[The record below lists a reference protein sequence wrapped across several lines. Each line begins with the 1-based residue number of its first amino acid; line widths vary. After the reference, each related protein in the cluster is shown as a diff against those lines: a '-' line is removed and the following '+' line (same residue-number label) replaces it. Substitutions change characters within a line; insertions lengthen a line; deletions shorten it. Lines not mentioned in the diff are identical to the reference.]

1 MEKMI
6 KVINDNLRSVI
17 NGIKVHKADTE
28 KTLAAIK
35 AEMDSKILIANE
47 YKLNVENSRMI
58 ISNLE
63 NEISGLEKD
72 LSDLNAKFGTKDFRE
87 ILAAG
92 NKEINTKI
100 IEKRAQISEQSQR
113 IAELTEKA
121 RLLKTNL
128 IKLKEKKISTETT
141 LNKDI
146 VLEQY
151 YETRINEI
159 IEYSEEN
166 PQGIRDFVED
176 IPQTELLTSFEDID
190 TSDIRS
196 TIDGSVFEEIDSIS
210 SDTIEI
216 DDNLIKK
223 VIVNGPSFDSEDDEE
238 SSSEI
243 DLTMTQQL
251 DDIILQANDLLAK
264 SKEINKSAAAIRPMV
279 MPTPVQTP
287 VTPQPEPIVET
298 KPEPVAVEAKPAP
311 ITEEAKP
318 EEVKN
323 EPVVPEIPEK
333 KDNLNIFVPDDLEE
347 ITIPSKNVVTPGPT
361 PQMTSH
367 DELLG
372 SKDESS
378 IFDVLGDFK
387 DDDLLSSLA
396 SLNTDDD
403 DDDDVLELK
412 IENDELD
419 SIVKNTDEL
428 TDELSKEL
436 DSNVVTAQSFAV
448 SDKDITE
455 ELKECNLEANRF
467 SDGDLEMIKKNFNKN
482 NTMDFINVMRKH
494 NIAVARIYE
503 SANVLASVTPQNLD
517 HILSILE
524 DTGAIS
530 NSISYVFNLLD
541 RVNINALEELVQERK
556 DYELT
561 DLLYKVIP
569 YNGEKNL
576 ADLIDLTPM
585 EEGVLRKNTSS
596 DEFKMMNLFASIVAA
611 NYNELKK
618 YDIRNINECITKYPH
633 RFTLNPDNFS
643 AILDKYDPE
652 DLVRCINKNC
662 AVINKL

>member
-72 LSDLNAKFGTKDFRE
+72 LSDLNAKFGTNFRE
-87 ILAAG
+87 LLAAG

-121 RLLKTNL
+121 RLLKANL

-151 YETRINEI
+151 YETRISEI

-166 PQGIRDFVED
+166 PQGIKDFVEY

-190 TSDIRS
+190 ASDIRS

-210 SDTIEI
+210 SDSVEI

-223 VIVNGPSFDSEDDEE
+223 VIVNGPSFTADDDSESE
-238 SSSEI
+238 SEI

-264 SKEINKSAAAIRPMV
+264 SKEINKTAANIRPMV
-279 MPTPVQTP
+279 TPTQQETLVVQPTVPVIEKEEIPAP
-287 VTPQPEPIVET
+287 VENKVEKTKEEPIVS
-298 KPEPVAVEAKPAP
+298 
-311 ITEEAKP
+311 
-318 EEVKN
+318 EV
-323 EPVVPEIPEK
+323 PEK
-333 KDNLNIFVPDDLEE
+333 KENINIFVPDDLEE
-347 ITIPSKNVVTPGPT
+347 ITIPSKNVVMPTAT

-372 SKDESS
+372 SKEEAGIFNILDDLKGDDILSS
-378 IFDVLGDFK
+378 I
-387 DDDLLSSLA
+387 SSM
-396 SLNTDDD
+396 NNDDD

-428 TDELSKEL
+428 TDELAKEL
-436 DSNVVTAQSFAV
+436 DSNVVTAQSFTV

-467 SDGDLEMIKKNFNKN
+467 SDADLEMIKKNFNKN

-541 RVNINALEELVQERK
+541 RVNINALEELVQDHK

-618 YDIRNINECITKYPH
+618 YDIRNINECVTKYPH

>member
-35 AEMDSKILIANE
+35 ADMDAKILIANE

-72 LSDLNAKFGTKDFRE
+72 LSDLNVKFGTKDFRE

-121 RLLKTNL
+121 RILKTNL
-128 IKLKEKKISTETT
+128 IKLKERKISTEAT
-141 LNKDI
+141 LGKDI
-146 VLEQY
+146 ILEQY

-176 IPQTELLTSFEDID
+176 IPQAELMTSFGDID
-190 TSDIRS
+190 ASDIKS
-196 TIDGSVFEEIDSIS
+196 NIDGSVFEEIDNIS
-210 SDTIEI
+210 SDSVEI
-216 DDNLIKK
+216 DDSLIKK
-223 VIVNGPSFDSEDDEE
+223 VIVNGPSFGEDDDSERD
-238 SSSEI
+238 SEI

-251 DDIILQANDLLAK
+251 DDIILQANDLLEK
-264 SKEINKSAAAIRPMV
+264 SKTINKNAAAIKPMI
-279 MPTPVQTP
+279 MPTPVESTP
-287 VTPQPEPIVET
+287 VETPEVKVE
-298 KPEPVAVEAKPAP
+298 EPVIETPMVAAVE
-311 ITEEAKP
+311 
-318 EEVKN
+318 
-323 EPVVPEIPEK
+323 EPKKETVTPEIPEK
-333 KDNLNIFVPDDLEE
+333 KDDINIFVPDDLEE
-347 ITIPSKNVVTPGPT
+347 ITIPSKNVVTPTATPT
-361 PQMTSH
+361 MTSH

-372 SKDESS
+372 SKDEPS
-378 IFDVLGDFK
+378 IFSVL
-387 DDDLLSSLA
+387 DDLNADNELLNSISGLSA
-396 SLNTDDD
+396 DDD

-467 SDGDLEMIKKNFNKN
+467 SDSDLEMIKKNFNKN

-541 RVNINALEELVQERK
+541 RVNINALEELVQNRK

-561 DLLYKVIP
+561 ELLYKVIP

-576 ADLIDLTPM
+576 ADMIDLTPM

-618 YDIRNINECITKYPH
+618 YDIRNINECVTKYPH

>member
-35 AEMDSKILIANE
+35 ADMDAKILIANE

-72 LSDLNAKFGTKDFRE
+72 LSDLNVKFGTKDFRE

-121 RLLKTNL
+121 RILKTNL
-128 IKLKEKKISTETT
+128 IKLKERKISTEAT
-141 LNKDI
+141 LGKDI
-146 VLEQY
+146 ILEQY

-176 IPQTELLTSFEDID
+176 IPQAELMTSFGDID
-190 TSDIRS
+190 ASDIKS
-196 TIDGSVFEEIDSIS
+196 TIDGSVFEEIDNIS
-210 SDTIEI
+210 SDSVEI
-216 DDNLIKK
+216 DDSLIKK
-223 VIVNGPSFDSEDDEE
+223 VIVNGPSFGEDDDSERN
-238 SSSEI
+238 SEI

-251 DDIILQANDLLAK
+251 DDIILQANDLLEK
-264 SKEINKSAAAIRPMV
+264 SKTINKNAAAINPMV
-279 MPTPVQTP
+279 MPAPAQTTPVETP
-287 VTPQPEPIVET
+287 VVTPEVKVET
-298 KPEPVAVEAKPAP
+298 PVIETPVAAKVE
-311 ITEEAKP
+311 
-318 EEVKN
+318 
-323 EPVVPEIPEK
+323 EPKGEMMTPEIPEK
-333 KDNLNIFVPDDLEE
+333 KDDINIFVPDDLEE
-347 ITIPSKNVVTPGPT
+347 ITIPSKSVVTPTAAPT
-361 PQMTSH
+361 MTSH

-372 SKDESS
+372 SKDETS
-378 IFDVLGDFK
+378 IFSVL
-387 DDDLLSSLA
+387 DDLNGDNELLNSISSLSA
-396 SLNTDDD
+396 DDD

-467 SDGDLEMIKKNFNKN
+467 SDSDLEMIKKSFNKN

-541 RVNINALEELVQERK
+541 RVNVNALEELVQNRK

-561 DLLYKVIP
+561 ELLYKVIP

-618 YDIRNINECITKYPH
+618 YDIRNINECVTKYPH

>member
-141 LNKDI
+141 LSKDV

-196 TIDGSVFEEIDSIS
+196 TIDGSVFEEIDNIS
-210 SDTIEI
+210 SDSVEI
-216 DDNLIKK
+216 DENLIKK
-223 VIVNGPSFDSEDDEE
+223 VIVNGPSLESDDDSESDAG
-238 SSSEI
+238 I

-264 SKEINKSAAAIRPMV
+264 SKEINKSAAAIRPFE
-279 MPTPVQTP
+279 MPTPAEPKVVPTP
-287 VTPQPEPIVET
+287 APVAKQEEVVVPSKPIAEEPKEEPI
-298 KPEPVAVEAKPAP
+298 
-311 ITEEAKP
+311 I
-318 EEVKN
+318 
-323 EPVVPEIPEK
+323 PEIPEK
-333 KDNLNIFVPDDLEE
+333 KENINIFVPDDLEE
-347 ITIPSKNVVTPGPT
+347 ITIPSKNIVTPTAST
-361 PQMTSH
+361 PMTSH

-372 SKDESS
+372 SKDEESIFNVLDELNGDDILSS
-378 IFDVLGDFK
+378 I
-387 DDDLLSSLA
+387 SN
-396 SLNTDDD
+396 LNTDDD

-428 TDELSKEL
+428 SDELTKEL
-436 DSNVVTAQSFAV
+436 DSNIVTAQSFAV

-467 SDGDLEMIKKNFNKN
+467 SDSDLEMIKKNFNKN

-541 RVNINALEELVQERK
+541 RVNINALEELVNERK

>member
-35 AEMDSKILIANE
+35 ADMDAKILIANE

-72 LSDLNAKFGTKDFRE
+72 LSDLNVKFGTKDFRE

-128 IKLKEKKISTETT
+128 IKLKEKKISTEAT

-176 IPQTELLTSFEDID
+176 IPQTELMTTFEDID
-190 TSDIRS
+190 ASDIRS
-196 TIDGSVFEEIDSIS
+196 AIDGSVFEEIDNIS
-210 SDTIEI
+210 SDSVEI
-216 DDNLIKK
+216 DDSLIKK
-223 VIVNGPSFDSEDDEE
+223 VIVNGPSFVEDEDSDSD
-238 SSSEI
+238 SEI

-251 DDIILQANDLLAK
+251 DDIILQANDLLEK
-264 SKEINKSAAAIRPMV
+264 SKTINKNAAAIKPV
-279 MPTPVQTP
+279 EMPTPALAPAAPLVAEPVVTPEVKVEEPVIETP
-287 VTPQPEPIVET
+287 VAAKVEQPKEET
-298 KPEPVAVEAKPAP
+298 
-311 ITEEAKP
+311 
-318 EEVKN
+318 
-323 EPVVPEIPEK
+323 VVPEIPDK
-333 KDNLNIFVPDDLEE
+333 KNDINIFVPDDLEE
-347 ITIPSKNVVTPGPT
+347 ITIPSKNVVTPTSAPT
-361 PQMTSH
+361 MTSH

-372 SKDESS
+372 SKDETS
-378 IFDVLGDFK
+378 IFSVL
-387 DDDLLSSLA
+387 DDLKGDEDILNSIA
-396 SLNTDDD
+396 SLNSDDD

-467 SDGDLEMIKKNFNKN
+467 SDHDLEMIKKSFNKN

-541 RVNINALEELVQERK
+541 RVNVNALEELVQERK

-561 DLLYKVIP
+561 ELLYKVIP

-618 YDIRNINECITKYPH
+618 YDIRNINECVTKYPH

>member
-47 YKLNVENSRMI
+47 YKVNVENSRMI

-72 LSDLNAKFGTKDFRE
+72 LSELNAKFGTKDFRE

-100 IEKRAQISEQSQR
+100 IEKRAAISEQSQR

-128 IKLKEKKISTETT
+128 IKLKDKKISTEST

-146 VLEQY
+146 ILEQY

-176 IPQTELLTSFEDID
+176 IPQTELMTSFEDID

-196 TIDGSVFEEIDSIS
+196 TIDGSVFEEIDNIS
-210 SDTIEI
+210 SDKIEI
-216 DDNLIKK
+216 DENFIKE
-223 VIVNGPSFDSEDDEE
+223 VIVNGPTSLESDDNNEDGG
-238 SSSEI
+238 I

-251 DDIILQANDLLAK
+251 DDIILQANDLLEK
-264 SKEINKSAAAIRPMV
+264 SKKINGNAINLATASLPKAM
-279 MPTPVQTP
+279 
-287 VTPQPEPIVET
+287 
-298 KPEPVAVEAKPAP
+298 
-311 ITEEAKP
+311 
-318 EEVKN
+318 
-323 EPVVPEIPEK
+323 PVVESPIEPKIEMPKIEETPIKQELEKQVKIDPEVPQAHKENI
-333 KDNLNIFVPDDLEE
+333 NIFVPDDLEE
-347 ITIPSKNVVTPGPT
+347 IKIPEKNIVMPQATPT
-361 PQMTSH
+361 LTSH

-372 SKDESS
+372 SKDEENIYNVLDDLKGDDILSS
-378 IFDVLGDFK
+378 I
-387 DDDLLSSLA
+387 S

-436 DSNVVTAQSFAV
+436 DSNIITESSFDF
-448 SDKDITE
+448 SSKDITE
-455 ELKECNLEANRF
+455 ELKECNLEASRF
-467 SDGDLEMIKKNFNKN
+467 SDADLEMIKKNFNKN

-494 NIAVARIYE
+494 NIAVARVYE

-541 RVNINALEELVQERK
+541 RVNINELEKLVQTRK

-561 DLLYKVIP
+561 ELLYKVIP

-596 DEFKMMNLFASIVAA
+596 DEFKMMNLFSSIIAA

-618 YDIRNINECITKYPH
+618 YDIRNINECVTKYPQ

>member
-47 YKLNVENSRMI
+47 YKVNVENSRMI

-72 LSDLNAKFGTKDFRE
+72 LSELNAKFGTKDFRE

-100 IEKRAQISEQSQR
+100 IEKRAAISEQSQR

-128 IKLKEKKISTETT
+128 IKLKDKKISVEST
-141 LNKDI
+141 LSKDI
-146 VLEQY
+146 ILEKY

-176 IPQTELLTSFEDID
+176 IPQAELMTSFEDID

-196 TIDGSVFEEIDSIS
+196 TIDGSVFEEIDNIS
-210 SDTIEI
+210 SDKVEI
-216 DDNLIKK
+216 DEDLIKE
-223 VIVNGPSFDSEDDEE
+223 VIDKGSASIESDDTSEDAGG
-238 SSSEI
+238 I

-251 DDIILQANDLLAK
+251 DDIILQANDLLEK
-264 SKEINKSAAAIRPMV
+264 SRKINGNAVNLAAT
-279 MPTPVQTP
+279 MPKMTQ
-287 VTPQPEPIVET
+287 
-298 KPEPVAVEAKPAP
+298 KVEAKAEVDSKPKT
-311 ITEEAKP
+311 IEVEEKK
-318 EEVKN
+318 EV
-323 EPVVPEIPEK
+323 PTLEIPSMAEK
-333 KDNLNIFVPDDLEE
+333 KEDVNIFVPDDLEE
-347 ITIPSKNVVTPGPT
+347 IKIPTKNVVTPTAPT
-361 PQMTSH
+361 MTSH

-372 SKDESS
+372 SKDEEN
-378 IFDVLGDFK
+378 IFSVL
-387 DDDLLSSLA
+387 DDIKGEDIFSNMSSL
-396 SLNTDDD
+396 NIDDDD

-419 SIVKNTDEL
+419 AIVKNTDEL
-428 TDELSKEL
+428 TEELSKEL
-436 DSNVVTAQSFAV
+436 DSNVITESSFTV
-448 SDKDITE
+448 SNKDITE
-455 ELKECNLEANRF
+455 ELKECNLEASRF
-467 SDGDLEMIKKNFNKN
+467 SDADLEMIKKNFNKN
-482 NTMDFINVMRKH
+482 NTMDFVNVMRKH

-524 DTGAIS
+524 ETGAIS
-530 NSISYVFNLLD
+530 NSISYVFNMLD
-541 RVNINALEELVQERK
+541 RVNINELEKLVQVRK

-561 DLLYKVIP
+561 ELLYKVIP

-585 EEGVLRKNTSS
+585 EEGVLRKNTSP
-596 DEFKMMNLFASIVAA
+596 DEFKMMNLFSAIVAA

-618 YDIRNINECITKYPH
+618 YDIRNINECVTKYPQ

>member
-47 YKLNVENSRMI
+47 YKVNVENSRMI

-72 LSDLNAKFGTKDFRE
+72 LSELNAKFGTKDFRE

-100 IEKRAQISEQSQR
+100 IEKRAAISEQSQR

-128 IKLKEKKISTETT
+128 IKLKDKKISTEST

-176 IPQTELLTSFEDID
+176 IPQTELMTSFEDID

-196 TIDGSVFEEIDSIS
+196 AIDGSVFEEIDNIS
-210 SDTIEI
+210 SDKIEI
-216 DDNLIKK
+216 DDDFIKE
-223 VIVNGPSFDSEDDEE
+223 VIVNGPTSIESDDNNEDGG
-238 SSSEI
+238 I

-251 DDIILQANDLLAK
+251 DDIILQANDLLEK
-264 SKEINKSAAAIRPMV
+264 SKKINGNAINLATASVPKAPE
-279 MPTPVQTP
+279 MPV
-287 VTPQPEPIVET
+287 
-298 KPEPVAVEAKPAP
+298 
-311 ITEEAKP
+311 
-318 EEVKN
+318 EVKE
-323 EPVVPEIPEK
+323 EPKEIELPEMPIIPEK
-333 KDNLNIFVPDDLEE
+333 KEVVEPKEEILPIKNAEPKENINIFVPDDLEE
-347 ITIPSKNVVTPGPT
+347 IKIPEKNIVMPASAPT
-361 PQMTSH
+361 LTSH

-372 SKDESS
+372 SNDEES
-378 IFDVLGDFK
+378 IYNVL
-387 DDDLLSSLA
+387 DDLKGDDILGSISSLDT
-396 SLNTDDD
+396 SDDEGE
-403 DDDDVLELK
+403 DVLELK

-436 DSNVVTAQSFAV
+436 DSNIITASSFDI
-448 SDKDITE
+448 SSKDITE
-455 ELKECNLEANRF
+455 ELKECNLEASRF
-467 SDGDLEMIKKNFNKN
+467 SDADLEMIKKNFNKN
-482 NTMDFINVMRKH
+482 NTADFVNVMRKH
-494 NIAVARIYE
+494 NIAVARVYE

-541 RVNINALEELVQERK
+541 RVNINELEKLVQTRK

-561 DLLYKVIP
+561 ELLYKVIP

-596 DEFKMMNLFASIVAA
+596 DEFKMMNLFSSIIAA

-618 YDIRNINECITKYPH
+618 YDIRNINECITKYPQ
-633 RFTLNPDNFS
+633 RFALNPDNFS

>member
-35 AEMDSKILIANE
+35 AEMDAKILIANE
-47 YKLNVENSRMI
+47 YKVNVDNSRMI

-72 LSDLNAKFGTKDFRE
+72 LSELNAKFGTKDFRE

-100 IEKRAQISEQSQR
+100 IEKRAAISEQSQR

-128 IKLKEKKISTETT
+128 IKLKDKKISTEAT

-146 VLEQY
+146 ILEQY

-176 IPQTELLTSFEDID
+176 IPQTELMTSFEDID

-196 TIDGSVFEEIDSIS
+196 TIDGSVFEEIDNIS
-210 SDTIEI
+210 SDKIEI
-216 DDNLIKK
+216 DENLIKE
-223 VIVNGPSFDSEDDEE
+223 VIVNGPTKIEE
-238 SSSEI
+238 SDETSEGGI

-251 DDIILQANDLLAK
+251 DDIILQANDLLEK
-264 SKEINKSAAAIRPMV
+264 SKQINGNAINLA
-279 MPTPVQTP
+279 QA
-287 VTPQPEPIVET
+287 I
-298 KPEPVAVEAKPAP
+298 PVAAP
-311 ITEEAKP
+311 IAPKESETPKEVEKKEENAQVEEKKEEVVIPEVKP
-318 EEVKN
+318 EE
-323 EPVVPEIPEK
+323 K
-333 KDNLNIFVPDDLEE
+333 KEDINIFVPDALEE
-347 ITIPSKNVVTPGPT
+347 IKLPEKNVVTPT
-361 PQMTSH
+361 ITSH

-372 SKDESS
+372 SNDEANIFNVLDDLKGDDILSS
-378 IFDVLGDFK
+378 I
-387 DDDLLSSLA
+387 S

-403 DDDDVLELK
+403 DDNDVLELK

-428 TDELSKEL
+428 TDELNKEL
-436 DSNVVTAQSFAV
+436 DSNVITESSFNV
-448 SDKDITE
+448 SNEDITE
-455 ELKECNLEANRF
+455 QLKECNLEANRF
-467 SDGDLEMIKKNFNKN
+467 SDADLEMIKKNFNKN
-482 NTMDFINVMRKH
+482 NTMDFVNVMRKH

-517 HILSILE
+517 QILSILE

-541 RVNINALEELVQERK
+541 RVNITELEKLVQVRK

-561 DLLYKVIP
+561 ELLYKVIP

-585 EEGVLRKNTSS
+585 EEGVLRKNTSA
-596 DEFKMMNLFASIVAA
+596 DEFKMMNLFSSIIAA

-618 YDIRNINECITKYPH
+618 YDIRNINECVTKYPH

>member
-35 AEMDSKILIANE
+35 ADMDAKILIANE

-72 LSDLNAKFGTKDFRE
+72 LSDLNVKFGSKDFRE

-141 LNKDI
+141 LGKDI
-146 VLEQY
+146 ILEQY

-166 PQGIRDFVED
+166 PQGIKDFVED
-176 IPQTELLTSFEDID
+176 IPQVELMTSFEDID
-190 TSDIRS
+190 TSDIKS
-196 TIDGSVFEEIDSIS
+196 TIDGSVFEEIDNIS
-210 SDTIEI
+210 SDSIEI

-223 VIVNGPSFDSEDDEE
+223 VIVNGPSFDEDSDSETG
-238 SSSEI
+238 SEI

-264 SKEINKSAAAIRPMV
+264 SKEINKNAAAIKPVV
-279 MPTPVQTP
+279 MPAPVAPAPTEDVSVEEKAAVETPVAAP
-287 VTPQPEPIVET
+287 V
-298 KPEPVAVEAKPAP
+298 
-311 ITEEAKP
+311 EEAKP
-318 EEVKN
+318 VEATPEVA
-323 EPVVPEIPEK
+323 EK
-333 KDNLNIFVPDDLEE
+333 KDDINIFVPDDLEE
-347 ITIPSKNVVTPGPT
+347 ISIPNKNIVTPT
-361 PQMTSH
+361 MTSH

-372 SKDESS
+372 SNDESS
-378 IFDVLGDFK
+378 IFSVLDEINGDN
-387 DDDLLSSLA
+387 DILNSISSL
-396 SLNTDDD
+396 NVDDD
-403 DDDDVLELK
+403 DDNDALELK
-412 IENDELD
+412 LENDELD

-436 DSNVVTAQSFAV
+436 DSNVVTEAAFANTG
-448 SDKDITE
+448 KDISE

-467 SDGDLEMIKKNFNKN
+467 TDSDLEMIKKNFNKN

-541 RVNINALEELVQERK
+541 RVNINTLEELVQNRK

-561 DLLYKVIP
+561 ELLYKVIP

-585 EEGVLRKNTSS
+585 EEGVLRKNTSA

-618 YDIRNINECITKYPH
+618 YDIRNINECVTKYPH

>member
-35 AEMDSKILIANE
+35 ADMDAKILIANE

-72 LSDLNAKFGTKDFRE
+72 LSDLNVKFGTKDFRE

-128 IKLKEKKISTETT
+128 IKLKEKKISTEAT
-141 LNKDI
+141 LGKDI
-146 VLEQY
+146 ILEQY

-166 PQGIRDFVED
+166 PQGIKDFVED
-176 IPQTELLTSFEDID
+176 IPQVELMTSFEDID
-190 TSDIRS
+190 TSDIKS
-196 TIDGSVFEEIDSIS
+196 TIDGSVFEEIDNIS
-210 SDTIEI
+210 SDSIEI

-223 VIVNGPSFDSEDDEE
+223 VIVNGPSFDEDVDSET
-238 SSSEI
+238 SSEI

-251 DDIILQANDLLAK
+251 DDIILQANDLLEK
-264 SKEINKSAAAIRPMV
+264 SKEINKNAAAIKPV
-279 MPTPVQTP
+279 IVPAPAPTPEVSVEETAPVETP
-287 VTPQPEPIVET
+287 VEV
-298 KPEPVAVEAKPAP
+298 PV
-311 ITEEAKP
+311 EEAKAAVTTP
-318 EEVKN
+318 EAETKN
-323 EPVVPEIPEK
+323 ADI
-333 KDNLNIFVPDDLEE
+333 NIFVPDDLEE
-347 ITIPSKNVVTPGPT
+347 ISIPNKNVVTPT
-361 PQMTSH
+361 PAPAMTSH

-372 SKDESS
+372 SNDESS
-378 IFDVLGDFK
+378 IFSVLDEINGNNDI
-387 DDDLLSSLA
+387 LNSIA
-396 SLNTDDD
+396 SLNADADDD
-403 DDDDVLELK
+403 DNDALELK
-412 IENDELD
+412 MENDELD

-436 DSNVVTAQSFAV
+436 DSNVVTEVAFANTG
-448 SDKDITE
+448 KDISE

-467 SDGDLEMIKKNFNKN
+467 TDSDLEMIKKNFNKN

-541 RVNINALEELVQERK
+541 RVNINTLEELVQERK

-561 DLLYKVIP
+561 ELLYKVIP